1 MEREDAAFE
10 PFVPPWWAAGTH
22 GQTLAGH
29 LLRRVHCR
37 VQGERERLETQ
48 DGDFLVLE
56 WFGGAAGRRPS
67 APASSRAAP
76 LVLLLHGLEG
86 SSRSGYIVSLAQAL
100 AGVGCAAVALNF
112 RGCSGEPNRL
122 PRAYHAGETGD
133 VAFVVETL
141 AQRFPGRPLGVV
153 GFSLGGNVV
162 LRWLGEQGGAAAT
175 VRAAAAVSV
184 PYDLA
189 RGADHSMSG
198 AGRPYALRLIAEL
211 RAKARAKA
219 ALVAGRVDLER
230 TLRAR
235 TFREFD
241 EAFTAPLHGFRDAD
255 DYYAQGSSAPW
266 LSGIAV
272 PTLAI
277 HALDDPF
284 LPSTALPLA
293 ALRANP
299 AITLALSDRG
309 GHVGFVAGS
318 PWSPRFLAE
327 QRLAR
332 FFAAALAARPPEES
346 TPPPG

>member
-1 MEREDAAFE
+1 MERENTERA
-10 PFVPPWWAAGTH
+10 PFLPPWWAAGTH
-22 GQTLAGH
+22 GQTVAGH

-37 VQGERERLETQ
+37 VQGARERLETP
-48 DGDFLVLE
+48 DGDFVVLE
-56 WFGGAAGRRPS
+56 WFDGASQPRS
-67 APASSRAAP
+67 HPASSPHAAPAAAAPTAAAP

-86 SSRSGYIVSLAQAL
+86 SSRSGYMVALAQAL
-100 AGVGCAAVALNF
+100 AGVGCSAVALNF
-112 RGCSGEPNRL
+112 RGCSGEPNRR

-133 VAFVVETL
+133 LAFVLELL
-141 AQRFPGRPLGVV
+141 ARRFPGRALGVV

-162 LRWLGEQGGAAAT
+162 LRWLGEQGGAAAAT

-189 RGADHSMSG
+189 RGATYAMTG
-198 AGRPYALRLIAEL
+198 AGRPYALRLLREL
-211 RAKARAKA
+211 RAKARTMAG
-219 ALVAGRVDLER
+219 LVAGRVDLER
-230 TLRAR
+230 ALRAR
-235 TFREFD
+235 TFRDFD

-255 DYYAQGSSAPW
+255 DYYARSSSAPW
-266 LSGIAV
+266 LERVAL

-277 HALDDPF
+277 HAHDDPF
-284 LPSTALPLA
+284 LPPDALPVA

-332 FFAAALAARPPEES
+332 FFAATLR
-346 TPPPG
+346 